1 MKYTITI
8 DKEQVNK
15 MPVVSFE
22 GEIIVVDTLSKVNS
36 AVAHLRK
43 LPLVGFD
50 TETRPSFKRGERH
63 PVALLQLGGE
73 NLCFLFRM
81 CKIGMPESLKNYL
94 EDASCA
100 KVGLSTH
107 DDFNVMHRSY
117 DFTPAGFIEL
127 QEMVKQY
134 NIAELGLQKLYS
146 ILFNEKISK
155 GQRLTNWEVAELSPS
170 QQRYAA
176 TDAWACLRIYH
187 RLTDGS
193 FDPEL
198 SPYKH
203 EITDEET

>member
-1 MKYTITI
+1 
-8 DKEQVNK
+8 
-15 MPVVSFE
+15 
-22 GEIIVVDTLSKVNS
+22 
-36 AVAHLRK
+36 
-43 LPLVGFD
+43 
-50 TETRPSFKRGERH
+50 
-63 PVALLQLGGE
+63 
-73 NLCFLFRM
+73 
-81 CKIGMPESLKNYL
+81 MPESLKNYL

-155 GQRLTNWEVAELSPS
+155 GQRLTNWEVTELSPS